1 MRYYLDRLRGPH
13 FVVAL
18 TISIVLIFATFAL
31 SHAGDPD
38 DVIGGMNIEKFE
50 CLETENDD
58 GEEKD
63 PLEPVDISQDIEQI
77 KKDSK
82 GDWEEDLAKLQ
93 DACENKTNAG
103 ILVPLQKTKIEGKV
117 FEFLP
122 QNPSD
127 PANSGW
133 YAIPAQGIPVIA
145 EGITFEIFWVSEE
158 NGYFYFYKTRF
169 GEGPILLNLRVPP
182 NGHAINPNILIEST
196 GEDEV
201 WTVFL
206 GFYRGD
212 VPPPQPDQ
220 LQTPNGNF
228 LPFGDSS
235 FDPATGLPGV
245 GGVLPQQESLPV
257 VALAAA
263 LSLALPLAGVYKL
276 RKHRSKD

>member
-1 MRYYLDRLRGPH
+1 
-13 FVVAL
+13 
-18 TISIVLIFATFAL
+18 LIFANFAL

-82 GDWEEDLAKLQ
+82 GDWEEDLAKLE
-93 DACENKTNAG
+93 DACDDKTNAG
-103 ILVPLQKTKIEGKV
+103 ILVPIQKTKIEGKV

-158 NGYFYFYKTRF
+158 NGFFYFYKTRF

-212 VPPPQPDQ
+212 VPPPQLDQ

-245 GGVLPQQESLPV
+245 GGVLPQQKSLPV

-263 LSLALPLAGVYKL
+263 LSLALPLAGVYKI
-276 RKHRSKD
+276 RKDRSKD